1 MRPAGTVG
9 GDERWLRS
17 TVPAPAVTSSGAP
30 PDQSTAVPSTADPST
45 VETATAERA
54 TVEAAAE
61 PALPRRS
68 LDDSDLGW
76 GDRADDSNDE
86 RLQQNRP
93 PHW

>member
-1 MRPAGTVG
+1 MEQRRRAGGRRAVRPAGTVG

-17 TVPAPAVTSSGAP
+17 TVPAPAVASPAAP
-30 PDQSTAVPSTADPST
+30 PDRSA
-45 VETATAERA
+45 AE
-54 TVEAAAE
+54 VAE
-61 PALPRRS
+61 PAIPRRS

>member
-1 MRPAGTVG
+1 VEQRRRTGGRRAVRPAGTVG

-17 TVPAPAVTSSGAP
+17 TVPAPAVTSPGAP
-30 PDQSTAVPSTADPST
+30 PDRSTADPST
-45 VETATAERA
+45 A
-54 TVEAAAE
+54 EAAAE

>member
-45 VETATAERA
+45 A
-54 TVEAAAE
+54 EAATE

>member
-17 TVPAPAVTSSGAP
+17 TVPAPVVTSPGAP
-30 PDQSTAVPSTADPST
+30 QDQSTAVPSTPDQS
-45 VETATAERA
+45 TAE
-54 TVEAAAE
+54 VAAE

>member
-30 PDQSTAVPSTADPST
+30 PDQSTADPST
-45 VETATAERA
+45 VETATVETA
-54 TVEAAAE
+54 TVETAAE